1 MGKTI
6 LFDLDGT
13 LTDSGEG
20 IINCVSLTLQHYGIA
35 LPPRDQLR
43 VFVGPPLHKTF
54 ADFGIPKDQLNE
66 AVIYYRKY
74 YNIDGKFQNYPY
86 PGMIDLLIKLK
97 QEGHKLYVA
106 TSKPEHTSKEI
117 LEKFDMTQYFEAI
130 VGSIADGDHDS
141 KADVIRRALE
151 KAEQKEAVIMVG
163 DTVFDVEGANAH
175 NIPTV
180 AVGWG
185 FGSIDNMIAAGAKT
199 VVYTMDEL
207 HNALNA

>member
-1 MGKTI
+1 MRKAI

-20 IINCVSLTLQHYGIA
+20 IINCVSLTLEHYGIK
-35 LPPRDQLR
+35 LPPRNELR

-54 ADFGIPKDQLNE
+54 SDFGIPKDQLNE
-66 AVIYYRKY
+66 AVIYYRKF
-74 YNIDGKFQNYPY
+74 YNINGKFQNHPY
-86 PGMIDLLIKLK
+86 PGIIELLQRLK
-97 QEGHKLYVA
+97 NEGHQLYVA

-117 LEKFDMTQYFEAI
+117 LEKFNMTRYFDAI

-141 KADVIRRALE
+141 KADVIHRVLE
-151 KAEQKEAVIMVG
+151 KAGHVNEVIMVG
-163 DTVFDVEGANAH
+163 DTVFDVEGANYH

-185 FGSIDNMIAAGAKT
+185 FGNVDDMVAAGAKA
-199 VVYTMDEL
+199 VVGTMEEL
-207 HNALNA
+207 YNELTL

>member
-20 IINCVSLTLQHYGIA
+20 IINCVSLTLQHYGIP
-35 LPPRDQLR
+35 LPPRDNLR

-54 ADFGIPKDQLNE
+54 SDFGIPKDQLDE
-66 AVIYYRKY
+66 AVVYYRKF

-86 PGMIDLLIKLK
+86 PGIIELLTRLK
-97 QEGHKLYVA
+97 SEGHKLYVA

-117 LEKFDMTQYFEAI
+117 LEKFNMTQYFEAI

-141 KADVIRRALE
+141 KADVISRVLE
-151 KAEQKEAVIMVG
+151 RSGRDTEIIMVG
-163 DTVFDVEGANAH
+163 DTVFDVTGANAH
-175 NIPTV
+175 NIPTI

-185 FGSIDNMIAAGAKT
+185 FGSIDDMCAAGAKI
-199 VVYTMDEL
+199 VVYTMDDL
-207 HNALNA
+207 YKALTE

>member
-1 MGKTI
+1 MQKTI

-20 IINCVSLTLQHYGIA
+20 IINCVSLTLTHYGIP
-35 LPPRDQLR
+35 LPPRDNLR

-54 ADFGIPKDQLNE
+54 SDFGIPKDLLDE
-66 AVIYYRKY
+66 AVIYYRKF

-86 PGMIDLLIKLK
+86 PGMIDLLTKLK
-97 QEGHKLYVA
+97 QEGHRLCVA
-106 TSKPEHTSKEI
+106 TSKPEHTSREI
-117 LEKFDMTQYFEAI
+117 LDKFNMTQYFDVI

-141 KADVIRRALE
+141 KADVIRRVLE
-151 KAEQKEAVIMVG
+151 QIADPGEIVMVG
-163 DTVFDVEGANAH
+163 DTVFDVLGAKEH

-185 FGSIDNMIAAGAKT
+185 FGSIEDMIKAGAKT
-199 VVYTMDEL
+199 VVYTMDDL
-207 HNALNA
+207 YKALTE